1 MPLNLT
7 SVKHEGAGVFSA
19 GHRPFF
25 LLAAAWSAIAMP
37 AWLAA
42 YIHGYAPRALPAM
55 TWHAHEMIYGYA
67 LAAVAGFALT
77 AIPNWTGRFPAR
89 GNGLAALAALWLAAR
104 VLLLFSATLGA
115 LAGVCLG
122 AALVLAV
129 GREIFAGRHWR
140 GAPML
145 VALLFLLAGETLVQL
160 EVLGLA
166 ATAALGERL
175 GIATL
180 AALIALVGGRIVPS
194 FTRNWLAR
202 ARPGSSAPARQRP
215 LDLACL
221 AVLFAGL
228 AAWVAAPYSS
238 TSSALLVAGGAA
250 LALRLARWRG
260 LATLREPIL
269 FVLHLGYAWL
279 AFGVGFLGLN
289 GLFLWLPPSAGLH
302 AITVGAVGTMT
313 LAVMTRTTLRYN
325 GRPLHAGAGT
335 LAMYGLVNLAAVLRV
350 AAPLAGEY
358 AGLVTSLAGA
368 AWTVAFA
375 TFASLYGPLLAKRG
389 QDPFSATVSR
399 SKAGMEKGS

>member
-1 MPLNLT
+1 MNLT
-7 SVKHEGAGVFSA
+7 SVKHEGAVVFSA

-77 AIPNWTGRFPAR
+77 AIPNWTGSFPAR
-89 GNGLAALAALWLAAR
+89 GKGLAALAALWVAAR
-104 VLLLFSATLGA
+104 VLLLLSAPLGA
-115 LAGVCLG
+115 LAGVAFPLV
-122 AALVLAV
+122 LVLAAL
-129 GREIFAGRHWR
+129 REILKGKHWR
-140 GAPML
+140 GLPML
-145 VALLFLLAGETLVQL
+145 GALLLLLAGETLVQL

-202 ARPGSSAPARQRP
+202 ERPGVRGPARQRP

-221 AVLFAGL
+221 GVLLAGL
-228 AAWVAAPYSS
+228 AAWVVAPYSS

-260 LATLREPIL
+260 LATLREPFL

-279 AFGVGFLGLN
+279 AFGVAFLGLN
-289 GLFLWLPPSAGLH
+289 GFFLWLPPSAGLH

-325 GRPLHAGAGT
+325 ARPLDAGAGT
-335 LAMYGLVNLAAVLRV
+335 VAIYALVNLAAVLRV
-350 AAPLAGEY
+350 GAPLAGAY
-358 AGLVTSLAGA
+358 AGLVTSVAGA

-375 TFASLYGPLLAKRG
+375 TFALLYGPLLAR
-389 QDPFSATVSR
+389 
-399 SKAGMEKGS
+399 AGMKKGS